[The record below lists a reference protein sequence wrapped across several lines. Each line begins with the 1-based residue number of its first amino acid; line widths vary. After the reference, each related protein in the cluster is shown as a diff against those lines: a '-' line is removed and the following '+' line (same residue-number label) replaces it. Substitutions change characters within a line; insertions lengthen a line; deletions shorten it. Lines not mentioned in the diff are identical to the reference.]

1 MTDGRRRVLQLAGA
15 CLIGIPSAG
24 CLSTADPEV
33 SESSGPSEAS
43 EPSAPDYDQC
53 HLIRVIYYQ
62 LPEDVRAE
70 IDAALEDGEHRSE
83 SLLFDDAVDPSYSY
97 VVIDDTPYDP
107 RVEGGTDGI
116 QTLTLTEVESVR
128 TPNPPALTVSNTA
141 DREHEVRVEVVGEE
155 TLIDET
161 VAIEP
166 HDFRKYHP
174 TDEFGSYELT
184 VETLTGEKEPR
195 RYDFVVDDF
204 RKEADVTITD
214 DDIHVSQGVV
224 DYAPCEWDG

>member
-1 MTDGRRRVLQLAGA
+1 M
-15 CLIGIPSAG
+15 IKIEYS
-24 CLSTADPEV
+24 
-33 SESSGPSEAS
+33 
-43 EPSAPDYDQC
+43 
-53 HLIRVIYYQ
+53 Q
-62 LPEDVRAE
+62 LPDDVQAE
-70 IDAALEDGEHRSE
+70 INTVLEDGEYRSE

-97 VVIDDTPYDP
+97 IVLYDTPYDP
-107 RVEGGTDGI
+107 RVEDGDGGTQI
-116 QTLTLTEVESVR
+116 LTLTEVESVR
-128 TPNPPALTVSNTA
+128 APNPPAITVRNTA
-141 DREHEVRVEVVGEE
+141 DREHEVRIEVVGEE

-161 VAIEP
+161 VTIESD
-166 HDFRKYHP
+166 DFRKYHP

-184 VETLTGEKEPR
+184 VETLTDEKEPR